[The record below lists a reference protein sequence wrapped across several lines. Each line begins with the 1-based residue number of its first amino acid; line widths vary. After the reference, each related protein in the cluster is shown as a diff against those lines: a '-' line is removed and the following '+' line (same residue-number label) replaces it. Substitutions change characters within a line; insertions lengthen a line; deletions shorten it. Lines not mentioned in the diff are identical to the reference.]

1 MMYTLFCCSQKL
13 VSFVLLVMI
22 ILIDNH
28 KVFILVSHE
37 KTKKQL
43 KRKTKDL
50 QEFPFHKKKKKKK
63 KKSSWDSF
71 LKDQFFFI
79 YVLGLGLAY
88 VWREGAHSRVCCY
101 SFESI
106 DCPINS
112 YR

>member
-63 KKSSWDSF
+63 KSH
-71 LKDQFFFI
+71 
-79 YVLGLGLAY
+79 LGI
-88 VWREGAHSRVCCY
+88 H
-101 SFESI
+101 F
-106 DCPINS
+106 
-112 YR
+112 